1 MSPPVYDIWSCI
13 LRIICY
19 PKLQILWK
27 CWLQAQLFL
36 IFLWSIRVKFKNQI
50 KPQLRNVRTHF
61 NYDPVLAWQVLS
73 FQSHCHIDWEV
84 DPPPKA
90 TNKHRVIRFVK
101 YATDAFYVAIHSLY
115 SLTTHAVNDP
125 QYSITSNSLDGQRCN
140 NNNVCSTSLVC
151 YWTRV
156 VPTELIKCSH

>member
-1 MSPPVYDIWSCI
+1 MSPPVYDIWNCI
-13 LRIICY
+13 FRIICY

-36 IFLWSIRVKFKNQI
+36 IPIWSIRVKFKKHI
-50 KPQLRNVRTHF
+50 KPQLRNIRTLF

-101 YATDAFYVAIHSLY
+101 YATDAFYVGPLY
-115 SLTTHAVNDP
+115 IVYIVWPRMPLMTHNTPLPPTHLTDKDV
-125 QYSITSNSLDGQRCN
+125 ITT
-140 NNNVCSTSLVC
+140 VF
-151 YWTRV
+151 V
-156 VPTELIKCSH
+156 VPAWFAIERALFRPN